1 MGVIIRQ
8 SFKGTLA
15 NYLGVAI
22 GFFTTF
28 FVLVRYLTPEEIGLT
43 RVILDAAVL
52 LAGLSQLGTGSSTM
66 RFFPY
71 FKDEKNKDNG
81 FFFWTLII
89 PLVGFV
95 IFTLL
100 FFLFKQPVC
109 DFFQEKSP
117 LFVDYYHLVVPIAFW
132 MLYNTVFEC
141 NASVL
146 ERIAVPRF
154 IKEVGCRIFLLVLY
168 LLYGFKVISFESVL
182 EGFAIIYFLCTLLNI
197 GYLISLKRVSFKPNF
212 KFVTPQIRKD
222 FTLYT
227 LFLVTAAI
235 AGLITPSIN
244 TFFVTAKMG
253 LESTGVLTIA
263 IYIVAIIEM
272 PYRSLGVV
280 SLPSISQAMKD
291 GDLQRTNQ
299 LCKSVSLHQLLISS
313 FIFMVIWM
321 NIDLFFELLPNGA
334 KYSGAKIVIAILG
347 LSRILHSSLSI
358 ATSALGF
365 SKHYYFS
372 LIYTFILTFT
382 AIVLNNKL
390 IPIYGIDGAAWA
402 TLISYF
408 VAYIFLLPF
417 LYFTTKVSIL
427 SKGQIV
433 VVLIFLIMLI
443 TEMFWNRLFE
453 IPSSMGLKITF
464 YLVKTLVICSL
475 GIVAVYLNNVSED
488 INRIIDK
495 VLRRK

>member
-8 SFKGTLA
+8 SVKGTLA
-15 NYLGVAI
+15 NYIGVAI

-28 FVLVRYLTPEEIGLT
+28 FILTRYLTPEEIGLT

-52 LAGLSQLGTGSSTM
+52 LAGLSQLGTNSSVM
-66 RFFPY
+66 RYFPY
-71 FKDEKNKDNG
+71 FRDETKRDNG

-89 PLVGFV
+89 PLVGF
-95 IFTLL
+95 ILFTLL
-100 FFLFKQPVC
+100 FILFKAPISE
-109 DFFQEKSP
+109 FFQEKSP
-117 LFVDYYHLVVPIAFW
+117 LFVDYYNLVLPIAFW
-132 MLYNTVFEC
+132 MLYNAVFEF

-146 ERIAVPRF
+146 QRIAVPRF
-154 IKEVGCRIFLLVLY
+154 IKEVGCRIFLLATY
-168 LLYGFKVISFESVL
+168 LLYGFNVISFDGVL
-182 EGFAIIYFLCTLLNI
+182 KGFAIIYFLCTLLNL

-212 KFVTPQIRKD
+212 KYPTREIKKD

-227 LFLVTAAI
+227 LFLVTAAVV
-235 AGLITPSIN
+235 GLITPSIN

-291 GDLQRTNQ
+291 GDLQRTNE
-299 LCKSVSLHQLLISS
+299 LCKSVSLHQLLIST
-313 FIFMVIWM
+313 FIFMLIWI
-321 NIDLFFELLPNGA
+321 NIDLFFELLPNGY
-334 KYSGAKIVIAILG
+334 KYAGATMAIAILG

-358 ATSALGF
+358 GTSALGF
-365 SKHYYFS
+365 SRHYYFS
-372 LIYTFILTFT
+372 LIFTFILTFT

-408 VAYIFLLPF
+408 VAYLFLLPF
-417 LYFTTKVSIL
+417 LYFTTKIFVL
-427 SKGQIV
+427 SKGQIIV
-433 VVLIFLIMLI
+433 ILIFLIMLSMNI
-443 TEMFWNRLFE
+443 FWNRLFE
-453 IPSSMGLKITF
+453 MPSSIIPKIAL
-464 YLVKTLVICSL
+464 YGVKTLVICGL
-475 GIVAVYLNNVSED
+475 GIIAVYISKISAD
-488 INRIIDK
+488 INRIMDK
-495 VLRRK
+495 ILRRG

>member
-1 MGVIIRQ
+1 MGIIIRQ
-8 SFKGTLA
+8 SLKGTVA
-15 NYLGVAI
+15 NYIGVAI

-28 FVLVRYLTPEEIGLT
+28 FVLVSYLTAEEIGLT

-52 LAGLSQLGTGSSTM
+52 LAGLAQLGTSSSTM

-71 FKDEKNKDNG
+71 FRDEEKKDNG

-100 FFLFKQPVC
+100 FVLFKAPIS
-109 DFFQEKSP
+109 DFFHEKSP
-117 LFVDYYHLVVPIAFW
+117 LFVDYYNLVIPVAFW

-146 ERIAVPRF
+146 QRIAVPRF
-154 IKEVGCRIFLLVLY
+154 IKEVGCRIFLLATY
-168 LLYGFKVISFESVL
+168 LLYGFDIISFDGVL
-182 EGFAIIYFLCTLLNI
+182 KGFAIIYFLCTLLNI

-212 KFVTPQIRKD
+212 KFVTPAIRKD
-222 FTLYT
+222 FTFYT
-227 LFLVTAAI
+227 LFLVAA
-235 AGLITPSIN
+235 AVVGLITPSIN
-244 TFFVTAKMG
+244 TFFVSAKMG
-253 LESTGVLTIA
+253 LESTGVFTIA
-263 IYIVAIIEM
+263 LYIVAIIEM
-272 PYRSLGVV
+272 PYRSLGIV

-291 GDLQRTNQ
+291 GDLQLTNQ
-299 LCKSVSLHQLLISS
+299 LCKSVSMHQFLISS
-313 FIFMVIWM
+313 FIFILIWM
-321 NIDLFFELLPNGA
+321 NIDLFFELLPNGEI
-334 KYSGAKIVIAILG
+334 YSGAKMVIAILG

-358 ATSALGF
+358 AISALGF

-372 LIYTFILTFT
+372 LIYTFILTFA

-402 TLISYF
+402 TLISYV

-427 SKGQIV
+427 SKGQIIV
-433 VVLIFLIMLI
+433 VFIFIA
-443 TEMFWNRLFE
+443 MFFMDFYWNRLFST
-453 IPSSMGLKITF
+453 PSSLGGRIALNCT
-464 YLVKTLVICSL
+464 KTIVICGL
-475 GIVAVYLNNVSED
+475 GVVAVYTNKVSAD
-488 INRIIDK
+488 INRIMDK
-495 VLRRK
+495 ILRRE